1 VQIHPQFWAKTPAS
15 AAGRTAEKLLP
26 AGYKPVLHHLLD
38 VAAVANTFLLRN
50 PARLRREAALLGIAD
65 EDYANLA
72 AFLAGVHDLG
82 KFSRPFQAKRI
93 DLWAAA
99 VLGPPPAGPI
109 EGVNH

>member
-1 VQIHPQFWAKTPAS
+1 MQIHPQFWAKTPAS